1 VSAKQDL
8 TGTDTRLRNACQ
20 QVESFFWNQLLAAMD
35 QTIPDDGVLGA
46 SFAKDVWQDMQ
57 NQQYAL
63 LLAQQNSGNSL
74 SDVLYQ
80 QLSSQQQVVKNNNS
94 IAPLVGS

>member
-1 VSAKQDL
+1 MSAKQGL
-8 TGTDTRLRNACQ
+8 TGADTRLRNACQ
-20 QVESFFWNQLLAAMD
+20 QVESFFWNQLLSAMD
-35 QTIPDDGVLGA
+35 ETIPDDGVLGA

-63 LLAQQNSGNSL
+63 MLAQQDSGNSL

-80 QLSSQQQVVKNNNS
+80 QFSSQRQAVKSNNS
-94 IAPLVGS
+94 VDASIGS